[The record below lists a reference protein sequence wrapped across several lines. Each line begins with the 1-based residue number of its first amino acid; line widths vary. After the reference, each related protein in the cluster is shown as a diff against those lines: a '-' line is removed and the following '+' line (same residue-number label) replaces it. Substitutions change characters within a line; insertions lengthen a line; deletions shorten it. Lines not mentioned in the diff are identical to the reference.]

1 LNIIGALSRKPFSI
15 VGHRGAKG
23 LAPENTLKAIGTA
36 LKLGVDAV
44 EVDVRTTSDGK
55 LILLHDEDFWRV
67 AGVKAKP
74 KEMTYDEIRYK
85 IRINGEHVPTLKE
98 AIELING
105 RAGLLVEI
113 KEPETV
119 DRIVD
124 VLREYGF
131 PKWIALI
138 SFYEEALAK
147 VLKEKVALGLIY
159 SKPPGKIVEAKRIGA
174 KIVLPHFRLATK
186 KAVNFAHK
194 LGLKVVAWTVNDI
207 STLAKTLE
215 NGVDAVATDYP
226 NLALDFRASKVSL
239 GKPDRFV

>member
-1 LNIIGALSRKPFSI
+1 LNIIEALSRKPFSI

-23 LAPENTLKAIGTA
+23 LAPENTLKAIGIA

-44 EVDVRTTSDGK
+44 EVDVRATSDGK

-67 AGVKAKP
+67 ARVKAKP
-74 KEMTYDEIRYK
+74 REMAYDEIRYK
-85 IRINGEHVPTLKE
+85 IRIGGEHVPTLEE

-105 RAGLLVEI
+105 RVGLLVEI

-119 DRIVD
+119 DKIVD

-138 SFYEEALAK
+138 SFYEEALAN
-147 VLKEKVALGLIY
+147 VPKEKVALGLIY
-159 SKPPGKIVEAKRIGA
+159 SKPPGKIVEAKRIDA
-174 KIVLPHFRLATK
+174 RIVLPHFRLASR
-186 KAVNFAHK
+186 KAVNFAHR
-194 LGLKVVAWTVNDI
+194 LGLKVVAWTVNDT
-207 STLAKTLE
+207 STLARTLE

-226 NLALDFRASKVSL
+226 NIALDFRRNIVGLEKYM
-239 GKPDRFV
+239 

>member
-1 LNIIGALSRKPFSI
+1 

-23 LAPENTLKAIGTA
+23 LAPENTLKAIGVA

-44 EVDVRTTSDGK
+44 EVDVRATSDGK

-67 AGVKAKP
+67 AGVKVKP
-74 KEMTYDEIRYK
+74 REMTYDEIRYR
-85 IRINGEHVPTLKE
+85 IRISGEHVPTLEE
-98 AIELING
+98 AVEFING

-119 DRIVD
+119 NRVVD
-124 VLREYGF
+124 VIRGYGF

-138 SFYEEALAK
+138 SFYEEALAN
-147 VLKEKVALGLIY
+147 VPKEKVALGLIY

-194 LGLKVVAWTVNDI
+194 LGLKVVAWTINDA
-207 STLAKTLE
+207 STLARALE
-215 NGVDAVATDYP
+215 GGVDAVATDYP
-226 NLALDFRASKVSL
+226 NFALDFRA
-239 GKPDRFV
+239 GKAGLEKYM

>member
-1 LNIIGALSRKPFSI
+1 MNITEVLSRKPFSI

-23 LAPENTLKAIGTA
+23 LAPENTLKAISMA

-44 EVDVRTTSDGK
+44 EVDVRATRDGK

-67 AGVKAKP
+67 AGVKVKP
-74 KEMTYDEIRYK
+74 REMTYDEIRSK
-85 IRINGEHVPTLKE
+85 IRIGGEHVPTLEE

-105 RAGLLVEI
+105 RVGLLVEI

-124 VLREYGF
+124 VLRDYGF
-131 PKWIALI
+131 PEWVALI
-138 SFYEEALAK
+138 SFHEEALAN
-147 VLKEKVALGLIY
+147 VPKEKVVLGLIY

-174 KIVLPHFRLATK
+174 KIVLPHFRLASR
-186 KAVNFAHK
+186 KAVNFAHR
-194 LGLKVVAWTVNDI
+194 LGLKVVAWTVNDT
-207 STLAKTLE
+207 STLARTLE

-226 NLALDFRASKVSL
+226 NLALDFRV
-239 GKPDRFV
+239 GKAGLEKYM